1 MASSPSDFDPVRS
14 LAAGTYWMPFTA
26 NRRVRQDPAS
36 RLIASA
42 KGCYYRTPG
51 GAALFDTLSGL
62 WCTPLGHGHPRIV
75 EALKTQAETLDYCT
89 GFQLTNPATIRLA
102 DRIVGMAPDGIEHVF
117 FTNSGSEAADTAL
130 KMALGYH
137 GLRGEGGRFR
147 MIGRERGYHGVGF
160 GGLSVGGIVPNRKMF
175 AAGMLNGVD
184 HLRHTHEPAKTA
196 FSHGQPAVGA
206 ELADDLERLVDLHD
220 AGTIAAVI
228 VEPVQGSTGVI
239 VPPIGYLRRLR
250 DLCTKHGIL
259 LIFDEDITG
268 FGRLGAPFAAQ
279 RFDVVP
285 DMITFA
291 KAVTNGVVPMGG
303 VLVRRDI
310 YETFMTGPENAIEF
324 AHGYTYSGHPL
335 AAAVGNAVLDIMEEE
350 GVFERVRA
358 LETVLQEAVHHLD
371 HAPGIRDI
379 RNIGLAAAIDL
390 EPDPAAPG
398 ARGLALF
405 ELGLKHGLLLR
416 CTGDTVSLA
425 PPFVASAQEL
435 HDMAGTLGR
444 LIETVTH

>member
-1 MASSPSDFDPVRS
+1 
-14 LAAGTYWMPFTA
+14 MPFTA
-26 NRRVRQDPAS
+26 NRRVRKYPAS
-36 RLIASA
+36 RLIVSA
-42 KGCYYRTPG
+42 KGGYVRTHG
-51 GAALFDTLSGL
+51 GASLFDTLSGL

-75 EALKTQAETLDYCT
+75 EALKSQAETLDYCT
-89 GFQLTNPATIRLA
+89 GFQLTNPATVRLA
-102 DRIVGMAPDGIEHVF
+102 DRIVAMAPDGLDHVF
-117 FTNSGSEAADTAL
+117 FTNSGSEAVDTAL

-137 GLRGEGGRFR
+137 RLRGEGGRFR

-160 GGLSVGGIVPNRKMF
+160 GGLSVGGIMPNRRMF

-184 HLRHTHEPAKTA
+184 HLCHTHDPEQAA
-196 FSHGQPAVGA
+196 FSQGQPANGA
-206 ELADDLERLVDLHD
+206 EWADDLERLVGLHD
-220 AGTIAAVI
+220 ASTIAAVI

-239 VPPIGYLRRLR
+239 VPPVGYLHRLR

-259 LIFDEDITG
+259 LIFDEVITG

-310 YETFMTGPENAIEF
+310 HETFMTGPENAIEF

-350 GVFERVRA
+350 NVFERA
-358 LETVLQEAVHHLD
+358 LSLEPVLEEAVHRLD
-371 HAPGIRDI
+371 HAPGILDI

-390 EPDPAAPG
+390 EPDPTAPG

-405 ELGLKHGLLLR
+405 EIGLKNGLLLR

-425 PPFVASAQEL
+425 PPFVSTPQEL
-435 HDMAGTLGR
+435 RDMAETLGR
-444 LIETVTH
+444 LIESVTR